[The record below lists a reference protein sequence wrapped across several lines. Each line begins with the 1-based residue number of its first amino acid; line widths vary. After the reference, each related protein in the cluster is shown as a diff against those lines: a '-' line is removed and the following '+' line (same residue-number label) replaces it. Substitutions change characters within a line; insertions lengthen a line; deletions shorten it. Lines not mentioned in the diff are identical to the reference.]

1 MTAEEVESLLFEAE
15 REKEDFLRLHGS
27 PILFGQR
34 ISLRHDSTRR
44 VVSFTNRAVDT
55 HTSAGNAASDQVIGE
70 TAMCATLEAT
80 NGKDIMRIMPGFYV
94 RMEGER
100 TQRALWGANAHPSAQ
115 HSMGAVTTERMH
127 RISRIDSLFIFGQ
140 VSESATETSSS

>member
-80 NGKDIMRIMPGFYV
+80 NGKDIMRIMPGFHV

-115 HSMGAVTTERMH
+115 QSIQQKGCTGSQELTVFL
-127 RISRIDSLFIFGQ
+127 SL
-140 VSESATETSSS
+140 AR